1 MATSVTA
8 TDLARRLGDLL
19 SRVRYRHESFIVER
33 NGKPIA
39 RLMPAE
45 HRAPA
50 VLSDALAAWSGAGP
64 VDSAFASDLKRVGA
78 ADKPPKNP
86 WAS

>member
-1 MATSVTA
+1 MPTSVTS
-8 TDLARRLGDLL
+8 TELARTLGDLL

-39 RLMPAE
+39 RLVPAE
-45 HRAPA
+45 HRTPA
-50 VLSDALAAWSGAGP
+50 ALSDALASWSGAGP
-64 VDSAFASDLKRVGA
+64 VDSTFASDLKSVGA

>member
-8 TDLARRLGDLL
+8 TELARKLGDLL
-19 SRVRYRHESFIVER
+19 ARVRYRHESFIVER

-39 RLMPAE
+39 RMVPVE
-45 HRAPA
+45 PRPPTT
-50 VLSDALAAWSGAGP
+50 LSDALAAWSGTGP
-64 VDSAFASDLKRVGA
+64 VDPAFGSDLKTVNA
-78 ADKPPKNP
+78 ADKPPRNP